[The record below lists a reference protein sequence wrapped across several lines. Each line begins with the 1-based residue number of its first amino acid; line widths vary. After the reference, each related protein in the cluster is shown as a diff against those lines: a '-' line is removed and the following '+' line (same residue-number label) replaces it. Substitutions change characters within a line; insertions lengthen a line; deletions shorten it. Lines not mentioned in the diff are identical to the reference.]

1 MLFILGLVDL
11 FIAGMF
17 ALKLIFNFTFLDNLI
32 LSGGIYLI
40 IKGAIFLIG
49 MDFASALDVF
59 SGVVLVLSYFFK
71 IPLVIGIIV
80 IVFLV
85 QKGIFSFGMGESS

>member
-1 MLFILGLVDL
+1 MIFILGIVDL
-11 FIAGMF
+11 FIAVIF
-17 ALKLIFNFTFLDNLI
+17 SLKLIFNFAFLDNI
-32 LSGGIYLI
+32 LLSAGIYLV

-49 MDFASALDVF
+49 MDFASVLDVL
-59 SGVVLVLSYFFK
+59 SGIVLILTYFFK

-85 QKGIFSFGMGESS
+85 QKGIFSLVSLEN

>member
-17 ALKLIFNFTFLDNLI
+17 ALKLIFNFAFLDNLI

-85 QKGIFSFGMGESS
+85 QKGIFSFVSEKS